1 MRYADAVGRD
11 ARRVVS
17 AQAVLASLVAAG
29 FGARGGWPQ
38 AAAAVYGGAITILLT
53 LWLAWRV
60 RRAGS
65 TGSGLASIY
74 SGAIARY
81 ALAAAGIAA
90 GIGWLRLAPLPLLGG
105 FAVTQFGFVVLWR
118 RR

>member
-11 ARRVVS
+11 ARRVVA
-17 AQAVLASLVAAG
+17 AQAMLALLVAAG
-29 FGARGGWPQ
+29 FGIHGGWPQ
-38 AAAAVYGGAITILLT
+38 LVAAVYGGAITILLT

-60 RRAGS
+60 RRAGNA
-65 TGSGLASIY
+65 GGGLASIY

-90 GIGWLRLAPLPLLGG
+90 GIGWLRLAPLPLLGS
-105 FAVTQFGFVVLWR
+105 FAVTQFGFMVLWR
-118 RR
+118 RC